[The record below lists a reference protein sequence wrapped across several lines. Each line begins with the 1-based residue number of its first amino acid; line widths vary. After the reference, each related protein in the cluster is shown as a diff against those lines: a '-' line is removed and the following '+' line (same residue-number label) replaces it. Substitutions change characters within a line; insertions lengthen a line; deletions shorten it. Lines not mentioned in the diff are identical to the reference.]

1 LKLRASY
8 GSTGNQNILAA
19 AAGNLPSPVQT
30 YTLSANGYGN
40 TAAILRGQI
49 GNTSLKWEVV
59 NQGNVGIDFGVW
71 NNKLRGAL
79 MYITRKQKAYIN
91 QSHNHSLPV
100 LVGIPS
106 NTGSLYN
113 RGLTLKCI
121 MILLETKTLE

>member
-1 LKLRASY
+1 
-8 GSTGNQNILAA
+8 
-19 AAGNLPSPVQT
+19 
-30 YTLSANGYGN
+30 
-40 TAAILRGQI
+40 
-49 GNTSLKWEVV
+49 
-59 NQGNVGIDFGVW
+59 VGIDFGVW

-113 RGLTLKCI
+113 RGFDFEMHYDLIRDKDLRVTLNFVGNYNRSALLI
-121 MILLETKTLE
+121 SQILLENL

>member
-19 AAGNLPSPVQT
+19 AAGNLPFRRSRLIHAFFNT
-30 YTLSANGYGN
+30 ANGYGN

-71 NNKLRGAL
+71 NNKLRGAFDVYYKKTEGL
-79 MYITRKQKAYIN
+79 Y
-91 QSHNHSLPV
+91 QSKPQSFVTGTGGDTFKYWKSL
-100 LVGIPS
+100 
-106 NTGSLYN
+106 
-113 RGLTLKCI
+113 
-121 MILLETKTLE
+121 